1 MITFRCSVQVYK
13 KIGTVHGFT
22 MGSTDLN
29 DLYEQRDIYLEKRK
43 KKGDA
48 ERVIFNTIKVTAESM
63 MENTAKVHKL
73 IEGDYTN
80 AYITH
85 LNKKEKS

>member
-22 MGSTDLN
+22 MGSNDLN

-43 KKGDA
+43 SKNDC
-48 ERVIFNTIKVTAESM
+48 EKVTFNQVIVTATST
-63 MENTAKVHKL
+63 MENTTKEHKL
-73 IEGDYTN
+73 IDGDYTN
-80 AYITH
+80 AYLTH
-85 LNKKEKS
+85 LNKKS